1 MMRTATALLLTF
13 LAAPALVAQQAP
25 PAPGEELWDGVVAVV
40 GDTVLLRSDVLL
52 AVEQLRAGGEPVPT
66 EPEAYEAFFAEV
78 VQDGITQLML
88 VQGAR
93 AAGIAVA
100 QEEVDQ
106 AVDQQVQRVRAS
118 FPTQEA
124 FEAALAEAGRT
135 VPQYREEIA
144 RQFADQTLVQRFV
157 RRRTDRMPRPAVS
170 DAEVRAFFEAQRATL
185 PPRPA
190 TVSFQQVL
198 VNAEPSPEARATAR
212 RRAEQV
218 LEELRGGADFEV
230 LARRHSMDGTRER
243 GGDLGWFRQG
253 QMVRPFEAVAF
264 ALRPGQP
271 SGIVETEFGYH
282 IIRIDR
288 IRGPERQGRHILIR
302 AEVTQFDIERARQRA
317 DSVARAVREGASM
330 QQLAVQYGTPAEH
343 RTARQVSL
351 DRLPPQ
357 YGTVLG
363 TAQPG
368 DVVGPVQVEVS
379 AAGPSFAV
387 MRMTERQAAGEAR
400 LEDVEEQ
407 VRERLQ
413 EQKLMEMLIEDLRRE
428 TYVAVRG

>member
-1 MMRTATALLLTF
+1 MMRTTTALLFTLF
-13 LAAPALVAQQAP
+13 AAPALVAQQAP

-52 AVEQLRAGGEPVPT
+52 AVEQLRAGGEAVPT
-66 EPEAYEAFFAEV
+66 EPEAYRAFFDEV
-78 VQDGITQLML
+78 VQDGITQLLL

-93 AAGIAVA
+93 DAGIEVA

-106 AVDQQVQRVRAS
+106 AVNQQVQRVRAS
-118 FPTQEA
+118 FPSQEA

-144 RQFADQTLVQRFV
+144 RQFVDQTLVQRFV
-157 RRRTDRMPRPAVS
+157 RRRTDRMPRPAVG
-170 DAEVRAFFEAQRATL
+170 DAEVRAVFDAQRATL

-264 ALRPGQP
+264 ALRPGHP

-357 YGTVLG
+357 YGAALG

-407 VRERLQ
+407 VRERIQ
-413 EQKLMEMLIEDLRRE
+413 EQRLMEALIEELRHE